1 MMDMYMY
8 CLLDVLML
16 SEFGIHTHN
25 LDCYLSLRLSLYTP
39 IYRGTRAR
47 IEYPSMRL
55 DSPKSKNEDGTSS
68 SGPVFMVVTE
78 MSPDTIMINEVEKVS
93 GMIIMTSS
101 LSVVY
106 NDAGDRVKEL
116 IQVSHEVSS
125 SPNNKNKATNTIE
138 GHQVWRF
145 YPAVGEG
152 LDFLNKDFQ

>member
-1 MMDMYMY
+1 MDVIMYS
-8 CLLDVLML
+8 DIL
-16 SEFGIHTHN
+16 SISHNSGLHTHT
-25 LDCYLSLRLSLYTP
+25 LSLCLFTHTISNKTKQTTN
-39 IYRGTRAR
+39 RGKRGR

-55 DSPKSKNEDGTSS
+55 DSPKSKNDDGTSS

-78 MSPDTIMINEVEKVS
+78 MDPDTILINEIEKTS

-106 NDAGDRVKEL
+106 NDAGDQVKEL
-116 IQVSHEVSS
+116 IQISHEVSS

-145 YPAVGEG
+145 HPTEGVG
-152 LDFLNKDFQ
+152 LDFQ

>member
-1 MMDMYMY
+1 MCSFFRIQYTY
-8 CLLDVLML
+8 SQSRL
-16 SEFGIHTHN
+16 
-25 LDCYLSLRLSLYTP
+25 LSLSPSISLHNNILKTTN
-39 IYRGTRAR
+39 RGTRAR